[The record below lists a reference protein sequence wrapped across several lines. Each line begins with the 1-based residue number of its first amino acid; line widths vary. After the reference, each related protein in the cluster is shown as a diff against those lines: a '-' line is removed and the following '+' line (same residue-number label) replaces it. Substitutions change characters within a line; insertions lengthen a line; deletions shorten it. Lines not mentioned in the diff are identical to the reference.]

1 LAQSMSG
8 LPWLNGSREHGP
20 VPVGL
25 SIADHLTSCHIA
37 QGVTALLVR
46 RARTGRG
53 GLVETSLL
61 ESMLDLQFELLSVH
75 LNDPSVTVRR
85 GGEQAA
91 HAFLVAPYGT
101 YPTADGH
108 IALAMNPL
116 PKLAELLEIDE
127 LRAYTEEDA
136 WSKRSAAEELLAT
149 RLATAPTEHW
159 LSVLDAADVW
169 CAPVLTLEQ
178 LVAHDG
184 FSAIDMVQRIDRDAA
199 LTRDGQSMS

>member
-1 LAQSMSG
+1 MPGRDAEGWS
-8 LPWLNGSREHGP
+8 
-20 VPVGL
+20 
-25 SIADHLTSCHIA
+25 
-37 QGVTALLVR
+37 R
-46 RARTGRG
+46 RAC
-53 GLVETSLL
+53 
-61 ESMLDLQFELLSVH
+61 

-85 GGEQAA
+85 GGEQSA
-91 HAFLVAPYGT
+91 HAFLAAPYGT

-159 LSVLDAADVW
+159 LRVLDAADVW

-178 LVAHDG
+178 
-184 FSAIDMVQRIDRDAA
+184 RIDRDAA
-199 LTRDGQSMS
+199 LTRDGQSMSLKTTRSPIRVDGRPLVSAMPSPKLGQHDADLREEFGWSDEAPA